1 LRVHVR
7 RQDANPEVRDPP
19 GFLTGPYFVNLDA
32 HYAGESF
39 SQALHVLKGDS
50 EFVVTITDFSVA
62 AEAALA
68 LAQQLATKILARI

>member
-1 LRVHVR
+1 
-7 RQDANPEVRDPP
+7 
-19 GFLTGPYFVNLDA
+19 
-32 HYAGESF
+32 
-39 SQALHVLKGDS
+39 VLKGDS